1 MAGKVELFRP
11 LNEVL
16 LMYFPEVFGRSD
28 GGKFIVT
35 NILRLILW
43 R

>member
-1 MAGKVELFRP
+1 MAGKAELFRL

-28 GGKFIVT
+28 GGKFTVASAE
-35 NILRLILW
+35 
-43 R
+43 